1 MTDMKILILSCS
13 TGEGHNAAARAL
25 LEAAELRGDR
35 ADLRDPVSFG
45 GERARRAVAGAYNGM
60 IRRAPVL
67 FGAVYGLG
75 DLCDRTNLTSPI
87 YLANSLYAEKLS
99 REIEREGYDA
109 VISTHLYGA
118 EAMTAVRRREGIRIP
133 SYCVLTDYT
142 IIPFFTEPDADALFL
157 PHEDLIAEGIEK
169 GAAPEKLIPTGIPTS
184 PRFPSPMSR
193 EEARQSLGIPS
204 TSRVYL
210 CMSGGVGCGNMSRLC
225 KQLAEAENGDD
236 WHAFVLTGRNAGMR
250 EAIEER
256 FTDGHVTAVPFT
268 KEIPLWM
275 RAADVMISKA
285 GGLSSTEAAVAGIPL
300 VHLLTIP
307 GCETKNAA
315 FFEAR
320 GMSRRTR
327 SEAEAAEAAVALAK
341 DKAVSDAMREAQ
353 RQNIP
358 QGAADRVLDYVAGR
372 L

>member
-1 MTDMKILILSCS
+1 MKLLILSCS

-25 LEAAELRGDR
+25 LEAAVLRGDR

-75 DLCDRTNLTSPI
+75 DLCGRTNLTSPV
-87 YLANSLYAEKLS
+87 YYANALYADKLS

-118 EAMTAVRRREGIRIP
+118 EAMTAVRRRGGISVP

-157 PHEDLIAEGIEK
+157 PHEDLVAEGIGK
-169 GAAPEKLIPTGIPTS
+169 GAPSEKLVPTGIPVS
-184 PRFPSPMSR
+184 PRFPSPYSR
-193 EEARQSLGIPS
+193 EEAREILGVPPS
-204 TSRVYL
+204 ARVYL
-210 CMSGGVGCGNMSRLC
+210 CMAGGVGCGNMSRLC
-225 KQLAEAENGDD
+225 ERLAEAEEGDG
-236 WHAFVLTGRNAGMR
+236 WRAVVLTGRNAGMR
-250 EAIEER
+250 EAIGTR
-256 FTDGHVTAVPFT
+256 FAEDGRVTAIPFT
-268 KEIPLWM
+268 KEVPLWM
-275 RAADVMISKA
+275 RASDAVISKA
-285 GGLSSTEAAVAGIPL
+285 GGLSSTEAAVAGVPL

-320 GMSRRTR
+320 GMSRRTKN
-327 SEAEAAEAAVALAK
+327 ETEAAEAAVSLVRDGAA
-341 DKAVSDAMREAQ
+341 ADAMRTAQ
-353 RQNIP
+353 RRNIRAD
-358 QGAADRVLDYVAGR
+358 AAQRVLDYVAGR

>member
-1 MTDMKILILSCS
+1 MKILVLSCS
-13 TGEGHNAAARAL
+13 TGEGHNAAAHAL

-67 FGAVYGLG
+67 FGAVYGIG
-75 DLCDRTNLTSPI
+75 DLYDRTSLTSPV
-87 YLANSLYAEKLS
+87 YLANALYAERLA
-99 REIEREGYDA
+99 REIVREGYDA

-118 EAMTAVRRREGIRIP
+118 EAMTAVRRREGIGIP
-133 SYCVLTDYT
+133 SFCVLTDYT
-142 IIPFFTEPDADALFL
+142 FIPFFTEPDADALFL
-157 PHEDLIAEGIEK
+157 PHADLIPEGVLK
-169 GAAPEKLIPTGIPTS
+169 GVDGKKLVPTGIPVS
-184 PRFPSPMSR
+184 PRFPSPVSR
-193 EEARQSLGIPS
+193 EEAREALGIDPG
-204 TSRVYL
+204 TRVYL

-225 KQLAEAENGDD
+225 ACLAEAEEERG
-236 WHAFVLTGRNAGMR
+236 WRIFVLTGRNAGMR
-250 EAIEER
+250 EAVESRFAGDER
-256 FTDGHVTAVPFT
+256 ITAVPFT
-268 KEIPLWM
+268 REVPLWM

-300 VHLLTIP
+300 VHLMTIP

-315 FFEAR
+315 FFEER

-327 SEAEAAEAAVALAK
+327 SESEAAEAAVSLAH
-341 DKAVSDAMREAQ
+341 DPAASEAMREAQ
-353 RQNIP
+353 RQNTHAD
-358 QGAADRVLDYVAGR
+358 AAKRVLDYAAEH